1 VTIVA
6 NRQSEVFGHCMFVLS
21 MQSEPQIKMTMKQ
34 TPAGKS
40 STQQLPAISF
50 INGGKENLKSFINT
64 AWLFAHTVLWNNQVF
79 SGIEISEAKAYIY
92 DWLNTGKKTTKAF
105 VNFCQRIILARQN
118 VHALNTDFLCLPSLW
133 LDKDNPDGY
142 RVTKEWLDEIKII
155 RHSLPNYQIELRA
168 LSEAVLEF
176 SEEPTQENFNYWR
189 NYFIEREQPVL
200 LNLFTVFCAN
210 QQFNIQ

>member
-1 VTIVA
+1 
-6 NRQSEVFGHCMFVLS
+6 
-21 MQSEPQIKMTMKQ
+21 MKQ
-34 TPAGKS
+34 ATASKTFAKS
-40 STQQLPAISF
+40 LPTLSF
-50 INGGKENLKSFINT
+50 IKGGKDNLKSLINS

-92 DWLNTGKKTTKAF
+92 DWLHSGKKSAKAF

-118 VHALNTDFLCLPSLW
+118 IHALNTDFLALPSLW

-142 RVTKEWLDEIKII
+142 VVTKEWLDEVKLI
-155 RHSLPNYQIELRA
+155 RHSLPNYQIEIKA
-168 LSEAVLEF
+168 LAEAILEF
-176 SEEPTQENFNYWR
+176 SEEPTKENFNYWR

-210 QQFNIQ
+210 QQFTNY